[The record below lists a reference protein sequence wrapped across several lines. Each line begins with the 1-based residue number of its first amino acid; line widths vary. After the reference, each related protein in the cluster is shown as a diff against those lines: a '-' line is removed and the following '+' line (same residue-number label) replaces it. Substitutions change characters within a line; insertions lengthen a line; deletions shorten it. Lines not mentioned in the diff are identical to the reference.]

1 MKYMPLSTI
10 TASLLLTAGT
20 ALAQHTPTFDE
31 LDRDGDG
38 YISANEAMVLPCLA
52 ENFDRIEFEDDR
64 GLDESEY
71 TAAVNQYCQRSDE
84 EWPTV

>member
-1 MKYMPLSTI
+1 MNHMPLCTI
-10 TASLLLTAGT
+10 AASLLLTAGT
-20 ALAQHTPTFDE
+20 ALAQQNPTFEE
-31 LDRDGDG
+31 LDRDGNG

-71 TAAVNQYCQRSDE
+71 TSALNQYCQQSDS
-84 EWPTV
+84 EWPAD